1 MLSNNMRKL
10 MPTVGFILIAVIVS
24 ILALNYFNINML
36 DNEGGLRVLN
46 RSAVY
51 EGLCPNKEGLKEGN
65 LKPKNKDE
73 GFREGAVL
81 DDDLA
86 E

>member
-51 EGLCPNKEGLKEGN
+51 EGLSNGKKDLKEGN
-65 LKPKNKDE
+65 LNPDPKEQFKE
-73 GFREGAVL
+73 GIL
-81 DDDLA
+81 DDELTA
-86 E
+86 